1 MLRLAVLPTRLLV
14 LLLTTI
20 LFLRLVRLCALRCC
34 RLKFCPRPRSLP
46 ISLLPLIWPLMLS
59 VTLGKF

>member
-14 LLLTTI
+14 LLLTTF
-20 LFLRLVRLCALRCC
+20 LFLRLCALRCC

>member
-14 LLLTTI
+14 LLLTTF
-20 LFLRLVRLCALRCC
+20 LFLHLCALRCC

-59 VTLGKF
+59 VTLGKV